1 MDTATT
7 GSAAAPKNTSPAEL
21 TSILTQV
28 QTLQS
33 EREKLA
39 AELEETK
46 SNLAKLQEGKRV
58 AMRSVL
64 DNVINKWINESVDNE
79 EAKKQF
85 QEGMERLVTDTRETS
100 GMWQVACAASATHA
114 KQTAELEKLRMECN
128 ELRTLQGGT
137 FANADSRKRKAEDKD
152 PSGFDVWSDFKYNP
166 V

>member
-58 AMRSVL
+58 AMP
-64 DNVINKWINESVDNE
+64 E
-79 EAKKQF
+79 
-85 QEGMERLVTDTRETS
+85 
-100 GMWQVACAASATHA
+100 
-114 KQTAELEKLRMECN
+114 N
-128 ELRTLQGGT
+128 ELVKTSAR
-137 FANADSRKRKAEDKD
+137 
-152 PSGFDVWSDFKYNP
+152 P
-166 V
+166 VP